1 MLGPGPGRARAVN
14 PTQRQRRL
22 TLSGLA
28 GLREAGAPVRER
40 LMTMLFLAG
49 IAHGIVILGLSFG
62 AGGKSSAAP
71 GMEVLLVTDDLPE
84 ARSNEHAAY
93 LAQRTQI
100 GSGNTRTLPTGS
112 PEAHAAAEPQ
122 SLLGGLEQWAA
133 ATAREDGAE
142 RTVATS
148 APQPMILWFGQTGQR
163 AAATAMERQP
173 DAGSVARHGRG
184 DAPELVLRG
193 DPKSGQWIS
202 PDTQASSLAPY
213 LDAWRR
219 KVERVGTLNFPSAA
233 RRPDYSGSPVI
244 EVALGSDGRLIEATI
259 QRASSHAEID
269 QAALQIL
276 RLASPFEPFPPALA
290 RRYGALRFAYQ
301 WEFFGGQL
309 GTGTVTTDESGPA
322 GP

>member
-1 MLGPGPGRARAVN
+1 MN
-14 PTQRQRRL
+14 PTQPQRRL

-62 AGGKSSAAP
+62 TGGRSAAAP
-71 GMEVLLVTDDLPE
+71 GMEVLLVTEDLPE
-84 ARSNEHAAY
+84 AHRNDQAAY
-93 LAQRTQI
+93 LAQRTQL
-100 GSGNTRTLPTGS
+100 GSGNTRTLPTGT
-112 PEAHAAAEPQ
+112 PEPHAAAGPQ

-133 ATAREDGAE
+133 ATQGDGEE
-142 RTVATS
+142 RTLTTS
-148 APQPMILWFGQTGQR
+148 APQPVILWLGQAGQH
-163 AAATAMERQP
+163 APATALEQQE
-173 DAGSVARHGRG
+173 DAGNTARHGRS

-193 DPKSGQWIS
+193 DPKTGQWIS
-202 PDTQASSLAPY
+202 PDTKASSLAPY

-233 RRPDYSGSPVI
+233 RRPDFSGSPVI
-244 EVALGSDGRLIEATI
+244 EVALGADGRLIEATI
-259 QRASSHAEID
+259 QRASNHVEID

-276 RLASPFEPFPPALA
+276 KLASPFEPFPPALA
-290 RRYGALRFAYQ
+290 RRYSAVRFAYQ

-309 GTGTVTTDESGPA
+309 GTGTVTADAGGSG